1 MCLLFGLLFLG
12 SIIAI
17 AAWAS
22 SGDFPVPR
30 RRASAAFANAPRQ
43 GDTAG
48 EILRGRLASGEI
60 DTEEYERAMRVLKE
74 YEV

>member
-1 MCLLFGLLFLG
+1 MCSLFGLLFLG

-30 RRASAAFANAPRQ
+30 RRASAAFANVPRQ
-43 GDTAG
+43 RDSAE
-48 EILRGRLASGEI
+48 EILRGRLARGEI